1 MSINDSIKRNSL
13 LTVLV
18 VVAILAPGMNL
29 AVLAQTV
36 QRNPTQ
42 AGVPF
47 PRTYKLSTGG
57 AVTIYE
63 PQIASW
69 EKQADMVAWS
79 AVSFDSSPTAK
90 QALGSMKIE
99 AQTDISVDHRMVKFT
114 KFKITEINL
123 PTITPDDAKK
133 IAAALEAELPDED
146 KSLELEKV
154 LAAVDKSQLAIEKSE
169 NPNVKAEPPTVLY
182 SASPAILVGLDGD
195 PIWSPIKDVDLKFA
209 LNTNWD
215 LFEHTTTKT
224 YYLRN
229 ASYWL
234 KSNNLNSGWMPAG
247 KLPESFSK
255 LPADENWKDVKAN
268 LPGKAISP
276 GNMPKVVSV
285 TTPTEMIVTTGPAKY
300 TLVAGTSLLWVANT
314 ESDIFRNGPN
324 GSFYYLVAGRW
335 FSAPSLNGPWAFA
348 TPDLPAD
355 FLKIPI
361 EHPRSRVLASIPG
374 TQQSIEA
381 ILQAKVPRTARVNK
395 NQLKAPEVIYQGE
408 PEFQPIKDTMLYR
421 AVNTDKDVIK
431 YGNEFYLCY
440 QAVWFKSSA
449 PKGPWTVADEIP
461 SEIYKIPASSP
472 VHNVTYVTV
481 KDDDKNDEWV
491 TFAYVAAYT
500 GMMVAWGCVVWGS
513 GWYYPPYVRYGG
525 LYPIYYPYYR
535 TYGYAAY
542 YNPYTGT
549 FGRGAAVY
557 GPYGGA
563 GFGAAYNPYTGTY
576 ARGAAAYGPYGS
588 QSFAQ
593 AYNPR
598 TGTYAQTRQGNNV
611 YGSWGSSYVQRGDD
625 WVQTGRA
632 SSNVTGNSIAGART
646 SDGGAIVTGSGN
658 AGRTTVGRTE
668 GGDVYAGHD
677 GNVYKKTDSGWQK
690 YENGSWSNASGSG
703 TRATSTSANRQPTT
717 QRPTT
722 STGMSSSTMNQ
733 LNRDAAARTNG
744 ATRTNSLN
752 NYRSTSGGRSSA
764 GSYRS
769 GGFSGRGGRRR

>member
-1 MSINDSIKRNSL
+1 MCFINSTRRNSL
-13 LTVLV
+13 LTLFLIG
-18 VVAILAPGMNL
+18 AMLTSGLTL
-29 AVLAQTV
+29 AVPAQTV
-36 QRNPTQ
+36 QRKPTQ
-42 AGVPF
+42 AGASF

-69 EKQADMVAWS
+69 EKQSEMVAWS
-79 AVSFDSSPTAK
+79 AVSYESAPKAK
-90 QALGSMKIE
+90 LALGSMKIE
-99 AQTDISVDHRMVKFT
+99 SQTAISVDHRLVKFT
-114 KFKITEINL
+114 NFQIKEINL
-123 PTITPDDAKK
+123 PTVTPDDAKR
-133 IAAALEAELPDED
+133 IAAALEAELPDEA
-146 KSLELEKV
+146 KTLELEKV
-154 LAAVDKSQLAIEKSE
+154 LAAVDKSQLAVPKSE
-169 NPNVKAEPPTVLY
+169 NPNVKADPPIVLY
-182 SASPAILVGLDGD
+182 SPSPAILVGLDGD

-215 LFEHTTTKT
+215 LFEHTTSKT

-229 ASYWL
+229 ETYWM
-234 KSNNLNSGWMPAG
+234 KSNNINNGWMPAG

-255 LPADENWKDVKAN
+255 LPDDDNWKDVKAN
-268 LPGKAISP
+268 LPGK
-276 GNMPKVVSV
+276 VVSASKIPNVV
-285 TTPTEMIVTTGPAKY
+285 TVTAPTEMIVTTGPAKY
-300 TLVAGTSLLWVANT
+300 TPVEGTSLLWVNNT
-314 ESDIFRNGPN
+314 ESDIFRNGAE

-335 FSAPSLNGPWAFA
+335 FSAPSLYGPWTFA
-348 TPDLPAD
+348 TPELPED
-355 FLKIPI
+355 FQKIPV
-361 EHPRSRVLASIPG
+361 EHPRSRVLASVPG
-374 TQQSIEA
+374 TQQSVEA
-381 ILQAKVPRTARVNK
+381 ILQANVPRTARVNK
-395 NQLKAPEVIYQGE
+395 NQLKAPDVIYQGE
-408 PEFQPIKDTMLYR
+408 PEFQPIKDTMLWR

-440 QAVWFKSSA
+440 QAVWFKSPDA
-449 PKGPWTVADEIP
+449 KGPWTVAEEIP

-472 VHNVTYVTV
+472 MHNVTYVTV
-481 KDDDKNDEWV
+481 TDDDKNDEWV

-513 GWYYPPYVRYGG
+513 GWYYPPYVYYRGF
-525 LYPIYYPYYR
+525 YPIYYPYYR

-588 QSFAQ
+588 RSFAQ

-598 TGTYAQTRQGNNV
+598 TGTYAQTRQGNNI

-625 WVQTGRA
+625 WVQTGRV
-632 SSNVTGNSIAGART
+632 SSRVTGNTIAGART
-646 SDGGAIVTGSGN
+646 SEGGAIITGTGD
-658 AGRTTVGRTE
+658 AGRTTIARTE
-668 GGDVYAGHD
+668 GGDIYAGHD

-690 YENGSWSNASGSG
+690 YENGSWSSASNGAP
-703 TRATSTSANRQPTT
+703 RATTTTNNRQTTT
-717 QRPTT
+717 QRPSAT
-722 STGMSSSTMNQ
+722 SSVSNSTMNQ

-744 ATRTNSLN
+744 TTRTNSLN
-752 NYRSTSGGRSSA
+752 SYRSTTGGRSSA

-769 GGFSGRGGRRR
+769 GGFSRLGGRRR